1 MNSHTVLNQ
10 LCQSKC
16 LFKLSSFENRL
27 RQENYSLDKLQHK
40 CDYLSLYNIAIRYL
54 FMHLLKQG
62 YDIHPSRVHYVFKE
76 YLYLNYSIE
85 KEYLEE
91 IVKTR
96 NNLKYKNIKPSTR
109 VINNLYF
116 IIDQLRPS
124 D

>member
-1 MNSHTVLNQ
+1 MNSHTVINH

-16 LFKLSSFENRL
+16 LFKLSSFENRF

-62 YDIHPSRVHYVFKE
+62 YDIHQSRVHYVFKE
-76 YLYLNYSIE
+76 YLYFNNSIE
-85 KEYLEE
+85 KEFLEE

-96 NNLKYKNIKPSTR
+96 NNLKYKNIKPSAR

-116 IIDQLRPS
+116 IIDQLQDS

>member
-85 KEYLEE
+85 E

-96 NNLKYKNIKPSTR
+96 NNLKYKKIKPSAQ

>member
-16 LFKLSSFENRL
+16 LFKLNSFENRI

-62 YDIHPSRVHYVFKE
+62 YDIHQSRVHYVFKE
-76 YLYLNYSIE
+76 YLFLNYSIE
-85 KEYLEE
+85 KELLDE

-96 NNLKYKNIKPSTR
+96 NNLKYKNIKPSNQKLDMI
-109 VINNLYF
+109 INIVEELKN
-116 IIDQLRPS
+116 S
-124 D
+124 